1 MQVLAAS
8 YAFEIN
14 TIRKTIKLYISKKE
28 LMITKDKI
36 SEVVNKIASGYNP
49 EKIILF
55 GSYAD
60 GKPTENSDVDIFV
73 IKDSELPRPQ
83 RTMQLRRMLFGS
95 KIPIDLIVYT
105 PNEVESEKDEK
116 YSFVYEVLNSG
127 KTVYERKND

>member
-1 MQVLAAS
+1 M
-8 YAFEIN
+8 
-14 TIRKTIKLYISKKE
+14 IS
-28 LMITKDKI
+28 KDKI
-36 SEVVNKIASGYNP
+36 SEIVNKIAAGYNP

-55 GSYAD
+55 GSYAE
-60 GKPTENSDVDIFV
+60 GRPSKNSDVDLFV

-83 RTMQLRRMLFGS
+83 RTMQLRKMLFGS
-95 KIPIDLIVYT
+95 KIPMDVIVYT